1 MEQRGNSKHLS
12 LVIHLSNF
20 SGLTFSP
27 TSPWDSKEGGRYAF
41 GIHMYV
47 TCTLTKKKYGDKL

>member
-41 GIHMYV
+41 WHPYV
-47 TCTLTKKKYGDKL
+47 RYVYFD